1 MLRSLL
7 YVSVSALEPS
17 REQDA
22 IEDIIQVARAR
33 NEQLDVTGA
42 LIFTG
47 RHFAQLLEGSPGNVG
62 ALMQSICA
70 DPRHHSLRVVH
81 DDAAA
86 GRRLPDWSM
95 AYSGESR
102 YVDRFIEPLFRDG
115 GGNRR
120 EVERLGGLMEEFAL
134 ER

>member
-7 YVSVSALEPS
+7 YVSVSALAPS
-17 REQDA
+17 CTQDA
-22 IEDIIQVARAR
+22 IEDIIQVARTR

-47 RHFAQLLEGSPGNVG
+47 RHFAQLLEGPTDNVDE
-62 ALMQSICA
+62 LMDSICA
-70 DPRHHSLRVVH
+70 DSRHHSLRVVRN
-81 DDAAA
+81 DAAER
-86 GRRLPDWSM
+86 RRLPDWSL
-95 AYSGESR
+95 AYAGESR

-115 GGNRR
+115 GGNGQ
-120 EVERLGGLMEEFAL
+120 EVERLAGLMEEFVL